1 MSDLKK
7 EVLAFLRENPVM
19 SAAING
25 HPAPISTVLL
35 YTISDDFVINFAVRS
50 DSFKAKALNQ
60 NPQMSI
66 SNWKLNEMSI
76 QATGQV
82 SRVTDGDRVEH
93 ILDKLSESVGK
104 LDGFWPP
111 VLQFSESDYQVFEL
125 KISWMRK
132 LDLTRKNIHDNGKV
146 FADII

>member
-1 MSDLKK
+1 MTEIKK
-7 EVLAFLRENPVM
+7 NVLDFLRANPVM

-25 HPAPISTVLL
+25 EVSPISTVLL

-50 DSFKAKALNQ
+50 DSFKANALNQ
-60 NPQMSI
+60 HPQMSI

-76 QATGQV
+76 QATGLV
-82 SRVTDGDRVEH
+82 SRVTDGPKIES

-111 VLQFSESDYQVFEL
+111 VLQFNDSDYQVFEL
-125 KISWMRK
+125 KINWMRK
-132 LDLTRKNIHDNGKV
+132 LDLTRNNIHDNGKV